1 MTDDSDRLPTKQEI
15 LDYIKDSPTPVG
27 KREIARAFQVKGALR
42 VELKALLRELENEG
56 AIDKGRKRKLAPK
69 GALPEVAVVHVSAAS
84 VDGELYARPVGPHA
98 DIEAEIIVVPGGRA
112 TGLPKPGDRVLAR
125 LKRIGGN
132 RYEAQPIRILRA
144 GPENILGAITRTSK
158 GWRVKPTDRRIDR
171 EFTLDSVPQD
181 VRDGDLVLIR
191 PLPAPSSRRFEKAPR
206 EAEVVERVGNLSD
219 PKAFSLIA
227 IHQNGI
233 PVAFPE
239 PALAEA
245 DKLKPADLGKREDL
259 RAVPLV
265 TIDGADA
272 RDFDDAVWAEPD
284 EDAKNP
290 GGFRLI
296 VAIADVAHY
305 VKSGSALDRSARQR
319 GNSVYFPDRVVPMLP
334 ERLSNDLCSLRPN
347 EDRACM
353 ACHMV
358 IDAEGNLLRHRFSR
372 ALMRSAARLTYTQV
386 QAAMDGAPDETT
398 GPLIDPVLKPLYAAY
413 AALSRARQARGTLEL
428 DLPERQV
435 KIGEDGKVAE
445 ITLRERF
452 DSHKLIEEFMICANV
467 AAAEALEKKQAS
479 TQIPIMYRVHE
490 PPPLD
495 KLEAL
500 RDSLAVLGF
509 KLAKGAVI
517 KPRMFTG
524 ILAQAEQAGKGPLV
538 SDIVLRSQS
547 QAVYASNNQGHFG
560 LSLRRYCHFTS
571 PIRRY
576 SDVLVHRALITDYGL
591 SEEKG
596 DGMGPEEIENFD
608 EIADA
613 ISGTERRAA
622 AAEREATE
630 RYVTAYLSD
639 RVGAEFS
646 ARISGVARFGLFVA
660 LDETGADGLVPV
672 STLPWD
678 RYHHDEVHHCLV
690 GREHG
695 LAFTLSDRVTVR
707 LTEANALTG
716 GLVFEVVD
724 GGKPAPKQVMRNIP
738 KAARGGAF
746 GNHAGGKGGKGGKR
760 GAKPGAKPGGRARG
774 KSRR

>member
-1 MTDDSDRLPTKQEI
+1 MTDDRNRLPTKQEI
-15 LDYIKDSPTPVG
+15 LDYINDSQTPVG
-27 KREIARAFQVKGALR
+27 KREIARAFQIKGGQR
-42 VELKALLRELENEG
+42 TELKALLRELEEEG

-69 GALPEVAVVHVSAAS
+69 GALPEVAVVTVSDAS
-84 VDGELYARPVGPHA
+84 IDGELFAKPVGPHA

-125 LKRIGGN
+125 LKRIGEN
-132 RYEAQPIRILRA
+132 RYEAQPIRILHA
-144 GPENILGAITRTSK
+144 GPDHILGAVSRSAH
-158 GWRVKPTDRRIDR
+158 GWSVKPTDRRIDR
-171 EFTLDSVPQD
+171 EYTLDTVPQD
-181 VRDGDLVLIR
+181 VREGDLVLVR
-191 PLPAPSSRRFEKAPR
+191 PLPAPSSRRFETTR
-206 EAEVVERVGNLSD
+206 RDAEIVERIGNLSD

-239 PALAEA
+239 KALAEA
-245 DKLKPADLGKREDL
+245 DKLKPAELGKREDL
-259 RAVPLV
+259 RAIPLI

-284 EDAKNP
+284 DDKANQ
-290 GGFRLI
+290 GGFKLI
-296 VAIADVAHY
+296 VAIADVSHY
-305 VKSGSALDRSARQR
+305 VKSGSALDKAARQR

-358 IDAEGNLLRHRFSR
+358 IDADGQLLRHRFTR
-372 ALMRSAARLTYTQV
+372 ALMKSAARLTYTQV
-386 QAAMDGAPDETT
+386 QEAVDGAPDDMT
-398 GPLIDPVLKPLYAAY
+398 GALIDPVLKPLYAAY
-413 AALSRARQARGTLEL
+413 RALLKAREARGTLEL

-435 KIGEDGKVAE
+435 KIGEDGKISE
-445 ITLRERF
+445 ITIRQRF

-467 AAAEALEKKQAS
+467 AAAEALEAKQPR

-509 KLAKGAVI
+509 KLVKGAVI

-524 ILAQAEQAGKGPLV
+524 ILSQAEQAGKGPLV

-547 QAVYASNNQGHFG
+547 QAVYASNNLGHFG

-576 SDVLVHRALITDYGL
+576 SDVLVHRALISDYGL
-591 SEEKG
+591 GG
-596 DGMGPEEIENFD
+596 DGIGAEEIESFD
-608 EIADA
+608 EIAQA

-622 AAEREATE
+622 TAEREATE

-639 RVGAEFS
+639 RVGAEFQ

-660 LDETGADGLVPV
+660 LDETGADGLVPI
-672 STLPWD
+672 STLSPWD

-695 LAFTLSDRVTVR
+695 MAFTLSDRVTVR
-707 LTEANALTG
+707 LKEANTLTG
-716 GLVFEVVD
+716 GLVFEVID

-738 KAARGGAF
+738 RTSARGGAF
-746 GNHAGGKGGKGGKR
+746 GSSRGGKGGKGGK
-760 GAKPGAKPGGRARG
+760 GPGKTKNRARG
-774 KSRR
+774 KTRR

>member
-1 MTDDSDRLPTKQEI
+1 MTDDQNRLPTKQEI
-15 LDYIKDSPTPVG
+15 LDYINDSPTPVG
-27 KREIARAFQVKGALR
+27 KREIARAFQIKGGQRIA
-42 VELKALLRELENEG
+42 LKALLRELEEEG

-69 GALPEVAVVHVSAAS
+69 GALPEVAVVTVTDAS
-84 VDGELYARPVGPHA
+84 IDGELFAKPVGPHA

-125 LKRIGGN
+125 LKRIGEN

-144 GPENILGAITRTSK
+144 GPENILGAVSRSVH
-158 GWRVKPTDRRIDR
+158 GWQVKPTDRRIDR
-171 EFTLDSVPQD
+171 EYTLDSVPQE
-181 VRDGDLVLIR
+181 VREGDLVLIR
-191 PLPAPSSRRFEKAPR
+191 PLPAPSSKRFENTRR
-206 EAEVVERVGNLSD
+206 EAEIVERIGNLSD

-233 PVAFPE
+233 PVEFPE
-239 PALAEA
+239 KALAET
-245 DKLKPADLGKREDL
+245 DKLKPAELGKREDL

-272 RDFDDAVWAEPD
+272 RDFDDAVWAEAD
-284 EDAKNP
+284 DDKANA
-290 GGFRLI
+290 GGFKLI

-305 VKSGSALDRSARQR
+305 VKSGSALDKAARLR

-358 IDAEGNLLRHRFSR
+358 IDADGQLLRHRFTR
-372 ALMRSAARLTYTQV
+372 ALMKSAARLTYTQV
-386 QAAMDGAPDETT
+386 QEAMDGTPDDTT
-398 GPLIDPVLKPLYAAY
+398 GTLIEPVLQPLYAAY
-413 AALSRARQARGTLEL
+413 RALLKAREVRGTLEL

-435 KIGEDGKVAE
+435 KIGEDGKISE
-445 ITLRERF
+445 ITIRQRF

-467 AAAEALEKKQAS
+467 AAAEALEAKQS
-479 TQIPIMYRVHE
+479 RTQIPIMYRVHE
-490 PPPLD
+490 PPPMD

-524 ILAQAEQAGKGPLV
+524 ILSQAEQAGKGPLV

-547 QAVYASNNQGHFG
+547 QAVYAANNMGHFG
-560 LSLRRYCHFTS
+560 LALRRYCHFTS

-576 SDVLVHRALITDYGL
+576 SDVLVHRALISDYGL
-591 SEEKG
+591 G
-596 DGMGPEEIENFD
+596 DDGIGAEEIESFD
-608 EIADA
+608 EIAQA
-613 ISGTERRAA
+613 ISGTERRAST
-622 AAEREATE
+622 AEREATE

-639 RVGAEFS
+639 RVGAEFP

-660 LDETGADGLVPV
+660 LDETGADGLVPI
-672 STLPWD
+672 STLSPWD

-707 LTEANALTG
+707 LKEANALTG

-724 GGKPAPKQVMRNIP
+724 GGKPAPKQVMRNIS
-738 KAARGGAF
+738 KTSSRGGAF
-746 GNHAGGKGGKGGKR
+746 GNSRGGKSGKGPGR
-760 GAKPGAKPGGRARG
+760 AKNRARG
-774 KSRR
+774 KARR

>member
-1 MTDDSDRLPTKQEI
+1 MTDDRNRLPTKQEI
-15 LDYIKDSPTPVG
+15 LDYIQDSPTPVG
-27 KREIARAFQVKGALR
+27 KREIARAFQIKGGQR

-69 GALPEVAVVHVSAAS
+69 GALPEVAVVMVAEAS
-84 VDGELYARPVGPHA
+84 IDGELFAKPVGPHA
-98 DIEAEIIVVPGGRA
+98 EVEAEIIVVPGGRA

-125 LKRIGGN
+125 LKRIGEN

-144 GPENILGAITRTSK
+144 GPENILGAVTRTPK

-171 EFTLDSVPQD
+171 EYTLDSVPQEI
-181 VRDGDLVLIR
+181 RDGDLVLVR
-191 PLPAPSSRRFEKAPR
+191 PLPAPSSRRFENVAR
-206 EAEVVERVGNLSD
+206 EAEVVERIGNLSD

-239 PALAEA
+239 KALAEA
-245 DKLKPADLGKREDL
+245 DKLKPAELGKREDL
-259 RAVPLV
+259 RDVPLV

-272 RDFDDAVWAEPD
+272 RDFDDAVWAEAD
-284 EDAKNP
+284 DDKENP
-290 GGFRLI
+290 GGFKLI
-296 VAIADVAHY
+296 VAIADVSHY
-305 VKSGSALDRSARQR
+305 VPSGSALDRAARQR

-347 EDRACM
+347 EERACM

-358 IDAEGNLLRHRFSR
+358 IDSSGRLLRHRFSR
-372 ALMRSAARLTYTQV
+372 ALMKSAARLTYTQV
-386 QAAMDGAPDETT
+386 QAAMDGTPDDTT
-398 GPLIDPVLKPLYAAY
+398 DTLVEPILKPLYAAY
-413 AALSRARQARGTLEL
+413 RALSKAREERGTLEL

-435 KIGEDGKVAE
+435 KIGEDGKISE
-445 ITLRERF
+445 ITVRERF

-467 AAAEALEKKQAS
+467 AAAEALEAKQPR

-524 ILAQAEQAGKGPLV
+524 ILEQAEKAGKGPLV

-547 QAVYASNNQGHFG
+547 QAIYASNNMGHFG
-560 LSLRRYCHFTS
+560 LALRRYCHFTS

-576 SDVLVHRALITDYGL
+576 SDVLVHRALISDYGL
-591 SEEKG
+591 GK
-596 DGMGPEEIENFD
+596 DGLGEEEIETFD

-660 LDETGADGLVPV
+660 LDETGADGLVPI
-672 STLPWD
+672 STLSPWD

-690 GREHG
+690 GRESG
-695 LAFTLSDRVTVR
+695 IAFTLSDRVTVR
-707 LTEANALTG
+707 LTEANTLTG
-716 GLVFEVVD
+716 GLVFEVID
-724 GGKPAPKQVMRNIP
+724 GGKPASKQITRNIP
-738 KAARGGAF
+738 RASRGGAF
-746 GNHAGGKGGKGGKR
+746 GSRRGGPGGTKAGKKGGKGRGKTKGQPRGKR
-760 GAKPGAKPGGRARG
+760 
-774 KSRR
+774 

>member
-1 MTDDSDRLPTKQEI
+1 MTDDPNRLPTKQEI
-15 LDYIKDSPTPVG
+15 LDYIQDSPTPVG
-27 KREIARAFQVKGALR
+27 KREIARAFQIKGAQR
-42 VELKALLRELENEG
+42 IELKALLRELEAEG
-56 AIDKGRKRKLAPK
+56 AIDKGRKRKMAPK
-69 GALPEVAVVHVSAAS
+69 GALPEVGVVMVSDAS
-84 VDGELYARPVGPHA
+84 IDGELYAKPVGPLA

-112 TGLPKPGDRVLAR
+112 TGLPKPGDRLLAR
-125 LKRIGGN
+125 FKRIGDN

-144 GPENILGAITRTSK
+144 GPENILGAITRTPK

-171 EFTLDSVPQD
+171 EYTLNTVPQE

-191 PLPAPSSRRFEKAPR
+191 PLPAPSSRRFENLPR

-239 PALAEA
+239 KALAET
-245 DKLKPADLGKREDL
+245 DKLKPAELGKREDL
-259 RAVPLV
+259 RDVPLV

-272 RDFDDAVWAEPD
+272 RDFDDAVWAQPD
-284 EDAKNP
+284 DDEENP
-290 GGFRLI
+290 GGFKLI

-305 VKSGSALDRSARQR
+305 VKSGSALDKAARLR

-358 IDAEGNLLRHRFSR
+358 IDANGQLLRHRFSR
-372 ALMRSAARLTYTQV
+372 ALMKSAARLTYTQV
-386 QAAMDGAPDETT
+386 QAAMDGTPDDATDTLVE
-398 GPLIDPVLKPLYAAY
+398 PVLKPLYAAY
-413 AALSRARQARGTLEL
+413 HALSRARESRGTLEL

-435 KIGEDGKVAE
+435 KIGEDGKIAE
-445 ITLRERF
+445 IVVRQRF

-467 AAAEALEKKQAS
+467 AAAEALEKKQPQ
-479 TQIPIMYRVHE
+479 TRIPIMYRVHE

-509 KLAKGAVI
+509 KLAKGVVV

-524 ILAQAEQAGKGPLV
+524 ILAQAEKAGKGPLV

-547 QAVYASNNQGHFG
+547 QAIYSSNNLGHFG
-560 LSLRRYCHFTS
+560 LALRRYCHFTS

-576 SDVLVHRALITDYGL
+576 SDVLVHRALVTDYKLGD
-591 SEEKG
+591 
-596 DGMGPEEIENFD
+596 DGMGAEEIETFD

-613 ISGTERRAA
+613 ISGTERRAST
-622 AAEREATE
+622 AEREATE

-639 RVGAEFS
+639 RVGAEFP

-660 LDETGADGLVPV
+660 LDETGADGLVPI
-672 STLPWD
+672 STLSPWD

-690 GREHG
+690 GRENG
-695 LAFTLSDRVTVR
+695 MAFTLSDRVTVR

-716 GLVFEVVD
+716 GLVFEVID
-724 GGKPAPKQVMRNIP
+724 GGKQASKQILKNIP
-738 KAARGGAF
+738 RAGRGGAF
-746 GNHAGGKGGKGGKR
+746 GNRRGGPGGKGGGKGGRKGGGSSKGRPGRKAKR
-760 GAKPGAKPGGRARG
+760 
-774 KSRR
+774 

>member
-1 MTDDSDRLPTKQEI
+1 MTDDRDRLPTKQEI
-15 LDYIKDSPTPVG
+15 LDYINDSTTPVG
-27 KREIARAFQVKGALR
+27 KREIARAFQIKGAQR

-69 GALPEVAVVHVSAAS
+69 GALPEVAVVMVSEAS
-84 VDGELYARPVGPHA
+84 VDGEMFANPVGPHA
-98 DIEAEIIVVPGGRA
+98 DVEAEINVVPGGRA
-112 TGLPKPGDRVLAR
+112 TGLPKPGDRILAR
-125 LKRIGGN
+125 LKRIGEA

-171 EFTLDSVPQD
+171 EYTLNDVPQE

-191 PLPAPSSRRFEKAPR
+191 PLPAPSSRRFENQPR

-227 IHQNGI
+227 IHQNAI

-239 PALAEA
+239 KALAET
-245 DKLKPADLGKREDL
+245 DKLKPAQLDRREDL
-259 RAVPLV
+259 RDVPLV

-272 RDFDDAVWAEPD
+272 RDFDDAVWAEAD
-284 EDAKNP
+284 DDAKNQ
-290 GGFRLI
+290 GGFKLI

-305 VKSGSALDRSARQR
+305 VKPGSALDKAARQR

-334 ERLSNDLCSLRPN
+334 ERLSNDLCSLRPK
-347 EDRACM
+347 EDRASL

-358 IDAEGNLLRHRFSR
+358 IDAEGHLIRHRFSR
-372 ALMRSAARLTYTQV
+372 ALIKSAARLTYEQV
-386 QAAMDGAPDETT
+386 QAAMDGAPDDTT
-398 GPLIDPVLKPLYAAY
+398 DVLVEPVLKPLYAAY
-413 AALSRARQARGTLEL
+413 RALSKARHERGTLEL

-445 ITLRERF
+445 ITRRARF

-467 AAAEALEKKQAS
+467 AAAEALEQKQPR
-479 TQIPIMYRVHE
+479 THIPIMYRVHE

-495 KLEAL
+495 KVEAL

-524 ILAQAEQAGKGPLV
+524 ILAQAEKAGKGPIV

-547 QAVYASNNQGHFG
+547 QAIYSADNKGHFG
-560 LSLRRYCHFTS
+560 LALRRYCHFTS

-576 SDVLVHRALITDYGL
+576 SDVLVHRALIRNYDL
-591 SEEKG
+591 G
-596 DGMGPEEIENFD
+596 DDGIGAEEIETFD

-639 RVGAEFS
+639 RVGAEFP

-678 RYHHDEVHHCLV
+678 RYHHDDVHHCLV
-690 GREHG
+690 GRENG
-695 LAFTLSDRVTVR
+695 LAFTLSDRVRVR

-716 GLVFEVVD
+716 GLVFEVVE
-724 GGKPAPKQVMRNIP
+724 GGKQANKQIMRNIP
-738 KAARGGAF
+738 KGARGGAF
-746 GNHAGGKGGKGGKR
+746 GNRRGGKTGGKGGPRGRKTTGKGPR
-760 GAKPGAKPGGRARG
+760 GRH
-774 KSRR
+774 